1 MACCLRLPAQSLAGL
16 PLPNLAVLMFCSA
29 LSSCSSSLSKLHRHD
44 NRRLATSIA
53 PRSFLSSSALLSFSS
68 LLFTLPAFLLITF
81 AALIHRILST
91 RPLRHRAV
99 AHGNNH
105 HIPQRN
111 HPRIHARYRRDTII
125 IHLASIIL
133 RQLHHLI
140 SSSSFHLAASPT
152 SAASFPDPDKAD
164 EEQALRLPFSIE

>member
-1 MACCLRLPAQSLAGL
+1 VELGWLDTACCLRLLAQSLAGL
-16 PLPNLAVLMFCSA
+16 PLPNLAVLMFYSA

-44 NRRLATSIA
+44 NRRLATSST
-53 PRSFLSSSALLSFSS
+53 PRSFLFSF

-81 AALIHRILST
+81 AALIHRILSN

-125 IHLASIIL
+125 IHLTSIIL

-140 SSSSFHLAASPT
+140 SSSSFHLAALPT
-152 SAASFPDPDKAD
+152 CAALFPEPDKAD